1 MAKSRRV
8 TGPLARTN
16 SDDSVPRNLID
27 FAVSLSH
34 EGMFAFKACRI
45 LVSSGLA
52 PNNEDTW
59 KLIKEKH
66 PEGPLPIIPETT
78 SAQSISLNDDFD
90 VYMHILKS
98 FPKGTAAGPSGLRV
112 QHLLDAAS
120 IPLPT
125 TIGSLLRRVVNLL
138 VSGKVPQEVSLF
150 MAGRSLTALSKL
162 KPGCAPDIRPIAVGE
177 VLRRLTGKCLCAVL
191 KQRVIDF
198 FEPIQFGVACPMGSE
213 KVIYGLRAC
222 VEKFWNDR
230 DFSVMKVDFKNAFI
244 LVSRDAVLQECANHF
259 PDLLP
264 WVAWCYGSHPFLWH
278 TMGQLTS
285 QSGDI
290 PTFPSELKVSNLPH
304 FEILGCPIGDY
315 IYCANFIASKR
326 LQACKLLLQLKD
338 VAATD
343 PQVALT
349 SLRLCGSF
357 CRLSYLARSTPTDF
371 VLEAFKLFDDDIH
384 HCFMDCIGFATSDE
398 AWCQAQ
404 LGLNSGCLG
413 LHSLSLHSSSAYIA
427 SVCSSGVVDS
437 EDIHLPNAI
446 DHFNSHVSPIEKLS
460 VNSIISSPVS
470 QKLLSSKVNDHCF
483 QDLFYRSSPANK
495 ARLLSVSAPHA
506 TSWISVIPS
515 TSQGLHLDPI
525 EFRVAVEWWLGLD
538 TSQGSQC
545 AFCPA
550 HSLDPLGY
558 HALTCKFEVGAGLFS
573 DPSQSRPADILLQNW
588 NLWRPVALDISVVS
602 PLNPSTLAEAGATFG
617 AVLEATESRKHQAND
632 EKCSALGWVSTPL
645 AVDSYGAWGKEASL
659 FLAQVAARLAI
670 HKSLPKSQASFDLFS
685 NLSICLM
692 PEPFSEECRTVPV
705 YFVFKYYY
713 L

>member
-1 MAKSRRV
+1 
-8 TGPLARTN
+8 
-16 SDDSVPRNLID
+16 
-27 FAVSLSH
+27 
-34 EGMFAFKACRI
+34 
-45 LVSSGLA
+45 
-52 PNNEDTW
+52 
-59 KLIKEKH
+59 
-66 PEGPLPIIPETT
+66 
-78 SAQSISLNDDFD
+78 
-90 VYMHILKS
+90 
-98 FPKGTAAGPSGLRV
+98 
-112 QHLLDAAS
+112 
-120 IPLPT
+120 
-125 TIGSLLRRVVNLL
+125 
-138 VSGKVPQEVSLF
+138 
-150 MAGRSLTALSKL
+150 MAGGSLTALSKL

-213 KVIYGLRAC
+213 K
-222 VEKFWNDR
+222 
-230 DFSVMKVDFKNAFI
+230 
-244 LVSRDAVLQECANHF
+244 
-259 PDLLP
+259 
-264 WVAWCYGSHPFLWH
+264 
-278 TMGQLTS
+278 LTS
-285 QSGDI
+285 QSGVQQGDPLGLFLFALVLHKVAGAI
-290 PTFPSELKVSNLPH
+290 QRILSAANFCIKLGDTPTFPSELKVSHLPH

-326 LQACKLLLQLKD
+326 LQARKLLLQLKD

-349 SLRLCGSF
+349 LLHLCGSF
-357 CRLSYLARSTPTDF
+357 CRLSYLARSTPTDL

-384 HCFMDCIGFATSDE
+384 HCFMDCIGFATLDE

-404 LGLNSGCLG
+404 LGLNSGG
-413 LHSLSLHSSSAYIA
+413 L
-427 SVCSSGVVDS
+427 
-437 EDIHLPNAI
+437 DIHLTIAI

-483 QDLFYRSSPANK
+483 QDLFDRSSPANK

-506 TSWISVIPS
+506 TSWLSVIPS
-515 TSQGLHLDPI
+515 TSQGIHLDPI
-525 EFRVAVEWWLGLD
+525 EFRVAVKWWLGLD

-550 HSLDPLGY
+550 HSLDPLGH
-558 HALTCKFEVGAGLFS
+558 HALTCKCGGDVALRHNALRDTLVHFLHRAHASVQVEVGAGLFP
-573 DPSQSRPADILLQNW
+573 DHSQSRPADILLQNW
-588 NLWRPVALDISVVS
+588 NLGRPVALDISVVS

-659 FLAQVAARLAI
+659 FLAQVAAWLAI

-685 NLSICLM
+685 NLSICLI
-692 PEPFSEECRTVPV
+692 RANARAILRRV
-705 YFVFKYYY
+705 
-713 L
+713 